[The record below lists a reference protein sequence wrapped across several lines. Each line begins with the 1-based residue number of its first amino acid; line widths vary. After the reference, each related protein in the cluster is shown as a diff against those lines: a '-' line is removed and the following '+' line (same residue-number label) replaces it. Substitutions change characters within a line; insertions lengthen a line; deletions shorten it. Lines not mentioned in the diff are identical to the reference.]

1 MEKKLKFFDFCSGI
15 GGGRIGMEEVG
26 FECVGHSEI
35 DLNTAKTYEKF
46 FNDSRNYGD
55 LTKID
60 LKELPE
66 FDIMIAGFPCQTFSI
81 AGNREGFED
90 NRGLIIYS
98 LIKIMKTKN
107 VKYFLLENV
116 KGLLNH
122 DKGKTLR
129 IIKNELE
136 KAGYNLYTKVLN
148 SINFG
153 VPQMRERIYLVGF
166 RKDLDNYTFEFPIE
180 ENIIY
185 NLENYIDTKNVS
197 ELDKNNE
204 TFNKYLKNK
213 YNKEKNYKIEDI
225 LTWENSIIDYRQS
238 DLRRYN
244 GYFPTLR
251 TGRHGLLY
259 IKNRK
264 IVRLNGYEALLLQ
277 GFPKE
282 IAEIVKKDKFFV
294 NNTVLSQAGN
304 AMTVNVIKKIA
315 EKMKQAIESKERFFN
330 GKLFG

>member
-1 MEKKLKFFDFCSGI
+1 MEEKLKFFDFCSGI
-15 GGGRIGMEEVG
+15 GGGRIGMEEAG

-35 DLNTAKTYEKF
+35 DLNTARTYEKF
-46 FNDSRNYGD
+46 FNDNRNYGD
-55 LTKID
+55 LTKIN

-81 AGNREGFED
+81 AGKREGFED

-98 LIKIMKTKN
+98 LIQIMKAKN

-116 KGLLNH
+116 KGLLSH
-122 DKGKTLR
+122 DRGKTLK

-166 RKDLDNYTFEFPIE
+166 RKDLDNYTFEFPSE

-185 NLENYIDTKNVS
+185 NLENYLDTENTA
-197 ELDKNNE
+197 ELDKTNE
-204 TFNKYLKNK
+204 TFNRYLKNK
-213 YNKEKNYKIEDI
+213 YNKEKNYRIEDI
-225 LTWENSIIDYRQS
+225 LTWENSVIDYRQS

-259 IKNRK
+259 IKNK
-264 IVRLNGYEALLLQ
+264 KMLRLNGYEALLLQ

-282 IAEIVKKDKFFV
+282 IAEIVKKDKFFI

-315 EKMKQAIESKERFFN
+315 EKMNEAIKNKERFFN

>member
-1 MEKKLKFFDFCSGI
+1 MEKSLKFFDFCSGI

-81 AGNREGFED
+81 AGKREGFED

-185 NLENYIDTKNVS
+185 NLENYLDTENTA
-197 ELDKNNE
+197 ELDKTNE
-204 TFNKYLKNK
+204 TFNRYLKNK
-213 YNKEKNYKIEDI
+213 YNKEKNYRIEDI
-225 LTWENSIIDYRQS
+225 LTWENSVIDYRQS

-259 IKNRK
+259 IKNK
-264 IVRLNGYEALLLQ
+264 KMLRLNGYEALLLQ

-282 IAEIVKKDKFFV
+282 IAEMVKKDKFFV

>member
-1 MEKKLKFFDFCSGI
+1 MEEKLKFFDFCSGI

-81 AGNREGFED
+81 AGKREGFED

-116 KGLLNH
+116 KGLINH

-185 NLENYIDTKNVS
+185 NLENYIDTENVS

-259 IKNRK
+259 IKNK
-264 IVRLNGYEALLLQ
+264 KMLRLNGYEALLLQ

-282 IAEIVKKDKFFV
+282 IAEIVKKDKFFI

-315 EKMKQAIESKERFFN
+315 EKMNEAIKNKERFFN

>member
-1 MEKKLKFFDFCSGI
+1 MEEKLKFFDFCSGI

-81 AGNREGFED
+81 AGKREGFED

-185 NLENYIDTKNVS
+185 NLENYIDTENVS

-259 IKNRK
+259 IKNK
-264 IVRLNGYEALLLQ
+264 KMLRLNGYEALLLQ

-282 IAEIVKKDKFFV
+282 MAEIVKKDKFFI

-315 EKMKQAIESKERFFN
+315 EKMNEAIKNKERFFN

>member
-81 AGNREGFED
+81 AGKREGFED

-185 NLENYIDTKNVS
+185 NLENYIDTENIS

-259 IKNRK
+259 IKTRK

-282 IAEIVKKDKFFV
+282 IAEMVKKDKFFV

>member
-1 MEKKLKFFDFCSGI
+1 MEEKLKFFDFCSGI

-81 AGNREGFED
+81 AGKREGFED

-166 RKDLDNYTFEFPIE
+166 RKDLDNYTFEFPSE

-185 NLENYIDTKNVS
+185 NLENYLDTENTA
-197 ELDKNNE
+197 ELDKTNE
-204 TFNKYLKNK
+204 TFNRYLKNK
-213 YNKEKNYKIEDI
+213 YNKEKNYRIEDI
-225 LTWENSIIDYRQS
+225 LTWENSVIDYRQS

-259 IKNRK
+259 IKNK
-264 IVRLNGYEALLLQ
+264 KMLRLNGYEALLLQ

-282 IAEIVKKDKFFV
+282 IAEIVKKDKFFI

-315 EKMKQAIESKERFFN
+315 EKMNEAIKNKERFFN

>member
-81 AGNREGFED
+81 AGKREGFED

-166 RKDLDNYTFEFPIE
+166 RKDLDNYSFEFPIE

-185 NLENYIDTKNVS
+185 NLENYIDTENVS

-213 YNKEKNYKIEDI
+213 YNKEKKYKIEDI

-282 IAEIVKKDKFFV
+282 IAKMVKKDKFFV

>member
-1 MEKKLKFFDFCSGI
+1 MEKSLKFFDFCSGI
-15 GGGRIGMEEVG
+15 GGGRIGMEEAG

-35 DLNTAKTYEKF
+35 DLNTARTYEKF
-46 FNDSRNYGD
+46 FNDNRNYGD
-55 LTKID
+55 LTKIN

-81 AGNREGFED
+81 AGKREGFED

-185 NLENYIDTKNVS
+185 NLENYIDTENVS

-282 IAEIVKKDKFFV
+282 IAEMVKKDKFFV

>member
-81 AGNREGFED
+81 AGKREGFED

-213 YNKEKNYKIEDI
+213 YNKEKNYKIGNIDSIIIAQEPKMRPYIDQMRLNIASVLEISVDDISVKATTTEKLGFEGRKEGISSQAVVLLEKI
-225 LTWENSIIDYRQS
+225 LTI
-238 DLRRYN
+238 
-244 GYFPTLR
+244 
-251 TGRHGLLY
+251 
-259 IKNRK
+259 
-264 IVRLNGYEALLLQ
+264 
-277 GFPKE
+277 
-282 IAEIVKKDKFFV
+282 
-294 NNTVLSQAGN
+294 
-304 AMTVNVIKKIA
+304 
-315 EKMKQAIESKERFFN
+315 
-330 GKLFG
+330 

>member
-1 MEKKLKFFDFCSGI
+1 MEKSLKFFDFCSGI

-81 AGNREGFED
+81 AGKREGFED

-185 NLENYIDTKNVS
+185 NLENYLDTENTA
-197 ELDKNNE
+197 ELDKTNE
-204 TFNKYLKNK
+204 TFNRYLKNK
-213 YNKEKNYKIEDI
+213 YNKEKNYRIEDI
-225 LTWENSIIDYRQS
+225 LTWENSVIDYRQS

-259 IKNRK
+259 IKNK
-264 IVRLNGYEALLLQ
+264 KMLRLNGYEALLLQ

-282 IAEIVKKDKFFV
+282 IAEIVKKDKFFI

-315 EKMKQAIESKERFFN
+315 EKMNEAIKNKERFFN

>member
-15 GGGRIGMEEVG
+15 GGGRNGMEEVG

-81 AGNREGFED
+81 AGKREGFED

-315 EKMKQAIESKERFFN
+315 EKMKQAIKSKERFFN

>member
-81 AGNREGFED
+81 AGKREGFED

-315 EKMKQAIESKERFFN
+315 EKMKQAIKSKERFFN

>member
-81 AGNREGFED
+81 AGKREGFED

-185 NLENYIDTKNVS
+185 NLENYIDTENIS

-282 IAEIVKKDKFFV
+282 IAEMVKKDKFFV

>member
-1 MEKKLKFFDFCSGI
+1 MEEKLKFFDFCSGI
-15 GGGRIGMEEVG
+15 GGGRIGMEEAG

-81 AGNREGFED
+81 AGKREGFED

-185 NLENYIDTKNVS
+185 NLENYLDTENTA
-197 ELDKNNE
+197 ELDKTNE
-204 TFNKYLKNK
+204 TFNRYLKNK
-213 YNKEKNYKIEDI
+213 YNKEKNYRIEDI
-225 LTWENSIIDYRQS
+225 LTWENSVIDYRQS

-259 IKNRK
+259 IKNK
-264 IVRLNGYEALLLQ
+264 KMLRLNGYEALLLQ

-282 IAEIVKKDKFFV
+282 IAEIVKKDKFFI

-315 EKMKQAIESKERFFN
+315 EKMNEAIKNKERFFN

>member
-81 AGNREGFED
+81 AGKREGFED

-166 RKDLDNYTFEFPIE
+166 RKDLDNYSFEFPIE

-185 NLENYIDTKNVS
+185 NLENYIDTENVS

-213 YNKEKNYKIEDI
+213 YNKEKKYKIEDI

-282 IAEIVKKDKFFV
+282 IAEMVKKDKFFV

>member
-1 MEKKLKFFDFCSGI
+1 MEEKLKFFDFCSGI

-60 LKELPE
+60 IKELPE

-81 AGNREGFED
+81 AGKREGFED

-185 NLENYIDTKNVS
+185 NLENYIDTENVS

-282 IAEIVKKDKFFV
+282 IAEMVKKDKFFV

>member
-1 MEKKLKFFDFCSGI
+1 MEEKLKFFDFCSGI
-15 GGGRIGMEEVG
+15 GGGRIGMEEAG

-35 DLNTAKTYEKF
+35 DLNTARTYEKF
-46 FNDSRNYGD
+46 FNDNRNYGD
-55 LTKID
+55 LTKIN

-81 AGNREGFED
+81 AGKREGFED

-185 NLENYIDTKNVS
+185 NLENYIDTENVS

-213 YNKEKNYKIEDI
+213 YNEEKNYKIEDI

-282 IAEIVKKDKFFV
+282 IAEMVKKDKFFV

>member
-1 MEKKLKFFDFCSGI
+1 MEEKLKFFDFCSGI
-15 GGGRIGMEEVG
+15 GGGRIGMEEAG

-35 DLNTAKTYEKF
+35 DLNTARTYEKF
-46 FNDSRNYGD
+46 FNDNRNYGD
-55 LTKID
+55 LTKIN

-81 AGNREGFED
+81 AGKREGFED

-166 RKDLDNYTFEFPIE
+166 RKDLDNYTFEFPSE

-185 NLENYIDTKNVS
+185 NLENYLDTENTA
-197 ELDKNNE
+197 ELDKTNE
-204 TFNKYLKNK
+204 TFNRYLKNK
-213 YNKEKNYKIEDI
+213 YNKEKNYRIEDI
-225 LTWENSIIDYRQS
+225 LTWENSVIDYRQS

>member
-1 MEKKLKFFDFCSGI
+1 MEEKLKFFDFCSGI

-81 AGNREGFED
+81 AGKREGFED

-185 NLENYIDTKNVS
+185 NLENYIDTENVS

-259 IKNRK
+259 IKN
-264 IVRLNGYEALLLQ
+264 
-277 GFPKE
+277 
-282 IAEIVKKDKFFV
+282 KKHYW
-294 NNTVLSQAGN
+294 
-304 AMTVNVIKKIA
+304 KKW
-315 EKMKQAIESKERFFN
+315 KVF
-330 GKLFG
+330 

>member
-1 MEKKLKFFDFCSGI
+1 MEEKLKFFDFCSGI
-15 GGGRIGMEEVG
+15 GGGRIGMEEAG

-81 AGNREGFED
+81 AGKREGFED

-185 NLENYIDTKNVS
+185 NLENYIDTENVS

-213 YNKEKNYKIEDI
+213 YNKEKNYRIEDI
-225 LTWENSIIDYRQS
+225 LTWENSVIDYRQS

-282 IAEIVKKDKFFV
+282 IAEMVKKDKFFV

>member
-1 MEKKLKFFDFCSGI
+1 MEEKLKFFDFCSGI

-81 AGNREGFED
+81 AGKREGFED

-185 NLENYIDTKNVS
+185 NLENYIDTENVS

-259 IKNRK
+259 IKNK
-264 IVRLNGYEALLLQ
+264 KMLRLNGYEALLLQ

-282 IAEIVKKDKFFV
+282 IAEIVKKDKFFI

-315 EKMKQAIESKERFFN
+315 EKMNEAIKNKERFFN

>member
-81 AGNREGFED
+81 AGKREGFED

-166 RKDLDNYTFEFPIE
+166 RKDLDNYSFEFPIE

-185 NLENYIDTKNVS
+185 NLENYIDTENVS

-282 IAEIVKKDKFFV
+282 IAEMVKKDKFFV

>member
-81 AGNREGFED
+81 AGKREGFED

-166 RKDLDNYTFEFPIE
+166 RKDLDNYSFEFPIE

-185 NLENYIDTKNVS
+185 NLENYIDTENVS

-213 YNKEKNYKIEDI
+213 YNKEKKYKIEDI

-282 IAEIVKKDKFFV
+282 IAEMVKKDKFFV

-315 EKMKQAIESKERFFN
+315 GKMKQAIESKERFFN

>member
-1 MEKKLKFFDFCSGI
+1 MEKSLKFFDFCSGI

-81 AGNREGFED
+81 AGKREGFED

-185 NLENYIDTKNVS
+185 NLENYIDTENVS

-259 IKNRK
+259 IKNK
-264 IVRLNGYEALLLQ
+264 KMLRLNGYEALLLQ

-282 IAEIVKKDKFFV
+282 IAEIVKKDKFFI

-315 EKMKQAIESKERFFN
+315 EKMNEAIKNKERFFN

>member
-81 AGNREGFED
+81 AGKREGFED

-282 IAEIVKKDKFFV
+282 IAEMVKKDKFFV